1 MICLNPI
8 GGPGGGQSRQSGYLF
23 WFPELGLVTDIIL
36 ICQAPARAVGSCGQR
51 AEATASKQFQKPIIQ
66 FGEQTAAAG
75 WWLAGGWG
83 STLPIKL
90 INLLSPLHRLRSA
103 F

>member
-8 GGPGGGQSRQSGYLF
+8 GVPGGGQSVLGYLF

-36 ICQAPARAVGSCGQR
+36 ICQAPARAVGSCGQLCRGHSFKAVPETDNSIWR
-51 AEATASKQFQKPIIQ
+51 ADSS
-66 FGEQTAAAG
+66 GGLVAG
-75 WWLAGGWG
+75 GWGWG

>member
-8 GGPGGGQSRQSGYLF
+8 GVPGGGQSVLGYLF

-36 ICQAPARAVGSCGQR
+36 ICQAPARAVGSC

-75 WWLAGGWG
+75 WWLVAGGWG

-90 INLLSPLHRLRSA
+90 INLLSPLHRLRIA

>member
-8 GGPGGGQSRQSGYLF
+8 GGPGGGQSRLGYLF

-36 ICQAPARAVGSCGQR
+36 ICQAPARAVGSYRQR
-51 AEATASKQFQKPIIQ
+51 AGSTASKQFQKPIIQ

-75 WWLAGGWG
+75 WWLGAGG

>member
-8 GGPGGGQSRQSGYLF
+8 GGPGGGQSRLGYLF

-36 ICQAPARAVGSCGQR
+36 ICQAPARAVGSCEQLCRGHSFKAVPETDNSIWR
-51 AEATASKQFQKPIIQ
+51 ADSSGA
-66 FGEQTAAAG
+66 
-75 WWLAGGWG
+75 LVAGGWG

-90 INLLSPLHRLRSA
+90 INLLSPLHRLRIA